1 MIYNDYENELTDKL
15 SAHFFC
21 IYPLSFCIRLNL
33 LTVTVFLRYKIG
45 VFVSTP
51 YIMRSIL
58 YGKEIKIHLFICF
71 FNLSKG
77 LIIGLI

>member
-15 SAHFFC
+15 SALFFC
-21 IYPLSFCIRLNL
+21 IYPLRLCIHLKL

-58 YGKEIKIHLFICF
+58 YEKELKDIFPYAFSILV
-71 FNLSKG
+71 SVSSYG
-77 LIIGLI
+77 